1 MSYNNDLKKLKPRDI
16 INAKT
21 IFEDNA
27 KYLILAVSA
36 KRESIRVLS
45 LSGIEKYNDQDRLHP
60 GLEMPFSMILSYSK
74 ADNSELLFY
83 SNYNNPHIINAISQ
97 M

>member
-1 MSYNNDLKKLKPRDI
+1 MKYNRLKKLRPRDI

-21 IFEDNA
+21 IFEENV
-27 KYLILAVSA
+27 KYLILNVSL
-36 KRESIRVLS
+36 KNNSIRVLS
-45 LSGIEKYNDQDRLHP
+45 LTSIDNDNGENSLFP
-60 GLEMPFSMILSYSK
+60 GLEMPFSMILDYEKIDS
-74 ADNSELLFY
+74 SELLFY